1 MALYHKYRP
10 QQFSEVIGQ
19 DHVVKTLSRQ
29 IITNTLAHAYVFSGS
44 RGIGKTTISRLFAKA
59 INCTNKK
66 PESAEPCNACSQC
79 IAITSGR
86 SIDVIEIDAASNT
99 GVDNVRENIIEN
111 VQFQPTSSKYKVFII
126 DEVHMLS
133 TSSFNAL
140 LKTLEEPPSYVIFIL
155 ATTEL
160 HKIPE
165 TILSRCQ
172 RYVFGKVPKNILAGI
187 LDKIASEEKLTLD
200 PEVKEAIVAKAD
212 GGVRDAVSL
221 LEQIM
226 SVGDSHLTREQAS
239 LFLPISPFSDTLVFL
254 QRLIAKDAAEALSQ
268 IEKLSQDGND
278 LISFFETLLETLRA
292 VMIYKIQGKK
302 ETLLTDLTKESQE
315 KVENLSEQISGSE
328 LLRLIDITLKRR
340 ANLKSSP
347 LPELPLE
354 LIVLEWVQ
362 TDFSSVVTYAVPPTI
377 SPAPVVDAPT
387 KKPDQENIA
396 PVVATTN
403 PKEKEPEAPKVESK
417 TESVAPS
424 VVEPKPS
431 PTFQVLKNKWGE
443 VLKCVE
449 KQSPSL
455 VSLLKSSILVSLEE
469 NALTLQVPYKLHQ
482 DKLNQRE
489 YKKMMEDALE
499 QCYGSKMSLK
509 IEVAEKKNIETP
521 KAQDLENIA
530 AAFGGVVV

>member
-10 QQFSEVIGQ
+10 QKFSEVIGQ
-19 DHVVKTLSRQ
+19 DHVVKTISRQ
-29 IITNTLAHAYVFSGS
+29 IVTNTLAHAYIFSGS
-44 RGIGKTTISRLFAKA
+44 RGIGKTTISRLVAKA
-59 INCTNKK
+59 INCTNRK
-66 PESAEPCNACSQC
+66 PESAEPCNACTVC
-79 IAITSGR
+79 EAITQGR

-172 RYVFGKVPKNILAGI
+172 RYTFHKVPRDILSDVIDTITRA
-187 LDKIASEEKLTLD
+187 EKVTLET
-200 PEVKEAIVAKAD
+200 EVKEAIISKAD

-226 SVGDSHLTREQAS
+226 SVGESHLTREQAS
-239 LFLPISPFSDTLVFL
+239 LFLPISPFSDTLLFL
-254 QRLIAKDAAEALSQ
+254 ERLIPKDAAGALGA
-268 IEKLSQDGND
+268 IEQLSRSGND
-278 LISFFETLLETLRA
+278 MAAFLETLLETLRA
-292 VMIYKIQGKK
+292 LMIIKIQG
-302 ETLLTDLTKESQE
+302 TQQTSPSDLSKESQQALE
-315 KVENLSEQISGSE
+315 KLAPQISGSE
-328 LLRLIDITLKRR
+328 LLRLIDISLKRR
-340 ANLKSSP
+340 ASLKSAP

-362 TDFSSVVTYAVPPTI
+362 TDLSSVV
-377 SPAPVVDAPT
+377 PAPVAPT
-387 KKPDQENIA
+387 PPPA
-396 PVVATTN
+396 PVN
-403 PKEKEPEAPKVESK
+403 PPLKKQEDVPPVEEPKTPLANSVQPTKVEAPASPKV
-417 TESVAPS
+417 
-424 VVEPKPS
+424 S

-455 VSLLKSSILVSLEE
+455 VSLLKTSNLVSLEE
-469 NALTLQVPYKLHQ
+469 NAVTLEVPYKLHQ
-482 DKLNQRE
+482 DKFNQKE

-499 QCYGSKMSLK
+499 QCYGSKFSLK
-509 IEVAEKKNIETP
+509 IEVAEKKNIEAP
-521 KAQDLENIA
+521 KSEDLENIA

>member
-66 PESAEPCNACSQC
+66 PESAEPCNTCSEC

-200 PEVKEAIVAKAD
+200 PEVKEAIVSKAD

-221 LEQIM
+221 LDQIM
-226 SVGDSHLTREQAS
+226 SLGESHITREQAS
-239 LFLPISPFSDTLVFL
+239 IFLPISPFSDTLTFL
-254 QRLIAKDAAEALSQ
+254 GYLFAKNATEALQ
-268 IEKLSQDGND
+268 YIQTLSNGGNNMPA
-278 LISFFETLLETLRA
+278 FMETLIETLRA
-292 VMIYKIQGKK
+292 LMIVKIQGK
-302 ETLLTDLTKESQE
+302 TDLLSDLSAESLAVLQ
-315 KVENLSEQISGSE
+315 NLSEQISSAE

-340 ANLKSSP
+340 ANIKTAP
-347 LPELPLE
+347 IAELPLE

-362 TDFSSVVTYAVPPTI
+362 TDIVASRTSAPSPAQPVA
-377 SPAPVVDAPT
+377 PAPVNEE
-387 KKPDQENIA
+387 KKPEPKAEQPPVKSETIVETTPETPA
-396 PVVATTN
+396 PETPAVS
-403 PKEKEPEAPKVESK
+403 APKV
-417 TESVAPS
+417 
-424 VVEPKPS
+424 S
-431 PTFQVLKNKWGE
+431 PNFQVLKNKWGE
-443 VLKCVE
+443 VMKCVE

-455 VSLLKSSILVSLEE
+455 VSLLKSSNLLSLED
-469 NALTLQVPYKLHQ
+469 NMVTLEVQYKLHQ
-482 DKLNQRE
+482 DKFNQKE
-489 YKKMMEDALE
+489 YKLMMEKALE
-499 QCYGSKMSLK
+499 ECMGTKMSVRT
-509 IEVAEKKNIETP
+509 EVASKNTANSSP
-521 KAQDLENIA
+521 ADLENIA

>member
-66 PESAEPCNACSQC
+66 PESAEPCNTCTQC

-200 PEVKEAIVAKAD
+200 PEVKEAIVSKAD

-221 LEQIM
+221 LDQIM
-226 SVGDSHLTREQAS
+226 SLGESHITREQAS
-239 LFLPISPFSDTLVFL
+239 IFLPISPFSDTLTFL
-254 QRLIAKDAAEALSQ
+254 GYLFAKNATEALHYIQ
-268 IEKLSQDGND
+268 TLSNGGGNMPA
-278 LISFFETLLETLRA
+278 FMETLIETLRA
-292 VMIYKIQGKK
+292 LMIVKIQGK
-302 ETLLTDLTKESQE
+302 TDLLSDLSAESLTTLQ
-315 KVENLSEQISGSE
+315 NLSEQISSAE

-340 ANLKSSP
+340 ANIKNAP
-347 LPELPLE
+347 IAELPLE

-362 TDFSSVVTYAVPPTI
+362 TDIVASRTSAP
-377 SPAPVVDAPT
+377 SPAQPVA
-387 KKPDQENIA
+387 QA
-396 PVVATTN
+396 PV
-403 PKEKEPEAPKVESK
+403 KEEQKPEPNAEQPPVKSETVIETAPEAPAPETPAISAPKV
-417 TESVAPS
+417 
-424 VVEPKPS
+424 S
-431 PTFQVLKNKWGE
+431 PNFQVLKNKWGE
-443 VLKCVE
+443 VMKCVE

-455 VSLLKSSILVSLEE
+455 VSLLKSSNLLSLED
-469 NALTLQVPYKLHQ
+469 NMVTLEVQYKLHQ
-482 DKLNQRE
+482 DKFNQKE
-489 YKKMMEDALE
+489 YKLMMEKALE
-499 QCYGSKMSLK
+499 ECMGTKMSVRT
-509 IEVAEKKNIETP
+509 EVASKNTANSSP
-521 KAQDLENIA
+521 ADLENIA

>member
-19 DHVVKTLSRQ
+19 DHVVKTLSHQ
-29 IITNTLAHAYVFSGS
+29 IQTGTLAHAYIFSGS

-59 INCTNKK
+59 INCTNRK
-66 PESAEPCNACSQC
+66 PNSSEPCNNCMQC
-79 IAITSGR
+79 ESITNGR

-172 RYVFGKVPKNILAGI
+172 RYTFHKVAKNILSGI
-187 LDKIASEEKLTLD
+187 VDKITNEEKITLD
-200 PEVKEAIVAKAD
+200 AEVKEAIVSKAD

-221 LEQIM
+221 LDQIM
-226 SVGDSHLTREQAS
+226 SLGESHITRQQAS
-239 LFLPISPFSDTLVFL
+239 IFLPISPFSDTLTFL
-254 QRLIAKDAAEALSQ
+254 GHLFAKKAKEALEYIQ
-268 IEKLSQDGND
+268 TLSNTGANMPA
-278 LISFFETLLETLRA
+278 FMETLIETLRA
-292 VMIYKIQGKK
+292 LMIVKIQGKTDFLPDLSA
-302 ETLLTDLTKESQE
+302 ESLTTVQ
-315 KVENLSEQISGSE
+315 NLSNEVSSSE

-340 ANLKSSP
+340 ANIKNTP
-347 LPELPLE
+347 ITELPLE

-362 TDFSSVVTYAVPPTI
+362 TDLAVSQTSVA
-377 SPAPVVDAPT
+377 SPAHPLDRGQA
-387 KKPDQENIA
+387 
-396 PVVATTN
+396 
-403 PKEKEPEAPKVESK
+403 KEEKK
-417 TESVAPS
+417 TELPPQQPS
-424 VVEPKPS
+424 VTVEAVAEIASELPTSETSIIATAKAS
-431 PTFQVLKNKWGE
+431 PDFQALKNKWGE
-443 VLKCVE
+443 VIRSVE

-455 VSLLKSSILVSLEE
+455 VSLLKSSNLLSLED
-469 NALTLQVPYKLHQ
+469 NMVTLEVQYKLHQ
-482 DKLNQRE
+482 DKFNQKE
-489 YKKMMEDALE
+489 YKLMMEKALE
-499 QCYGSKMSLK
+499 ECMGTKMSVRT
-509 IEVAEKKNIETP
+509 EVASKNTSTNSSP
-521 KAQDLENIA
+521 ADLENLA